1 MDIRKILSIILT
13 RYNNENKVSIKILN
27 EIQESI
33 MEMEAAEAM
42 FNNVNDSKLIE
53 AAIYR
58 QEAAKKRFDYLLSIA
73 KDEVS
78 KKESQT
84 RKEME
89 MQWILLYNI
98 K

>member
-1 MDIRKILSIILT
+1 
-13 RYNNENKVSIKILN
+13 
-27 EIQESI
+27 

-78 KKESQT
+78 KKESET

-89 MQWILLYNI
+89 I
-98 K
+98 

>member
-58 QEAAKKRFDYLLSIA
+58 QEAAKKRFDYLLSVA

-78 KKESQT
+78 KKESET
-84 RKEME
+84 RKEIE
-89 MQWILLYNI
+89 I
-98 K
+98 

>member
-78 KKESQT
+78 KKESET

-89 MQWILLYNI
+89 IWWILLYNI

>member
-58 QEAAKKRFDYLLSIA
+58 QEAAKKRFDYLLSVA

-78 KKESQT
+78 KKESET

-89 MQWILLYNI
+89 M
-98 K
+98 

>member
-1 MDIRKILSIILT
+1 MLSIILT

-58 QEAAKKRFDYLLSIA
+58 QEAAKKRFDYLLSVA

-78 KKESQT
+78 KKESET

-89 MQWILLYNI
+89 I
-98 K
+98 

>member
-78 KKESQT
+78 KKESET

-89 MQWILLYNI
+89 I
-98 K
+98 

>member
-58 QEAAKKRFDYLLSIA
+58 QEAAKKRFDYLLSVA
-73 KDEVS
+73 KYEVS
-78 KKESQT
+78 KKESET

-89 MQWILLYNI
+89 I
-98 K
+98 